1 MNLGMTL
8 KKRRYQV
15 DFLYVVRH
23 TQIHLF
29 DSVYSYWYGQAHLDL
44 QAYLGFNRNKKLI
57 Q

>member
-44 QAYLGFNRNKKLI
+44 QAYLGFNRNKKLM